1 MKYKDIKKLMQVMVE
16 KYTRQGKTEN
26 QAEEHILNVMM
37 KMFKDDRVGFMDMKY
52 VVQILG
58 YEPNDE
64 LSKIFA
70 DLKKAVRQ
78 EYGINDLI
86 RGAMKS
92 GKSKMEANLSV
103 IAFLYDG
110 YQKGYIE
117 EPELLDMGLWS
128 IGYRLKEE
136 FLLKPNKKA
145 RWDNICEPDE

>member
-1 MKYKDIKKLMQVMVE
+1 MKYEDIKKLMNEMVE
-16 KYTRQGKTEN
+16 KYTKEGKTQH
-26 QAEEHILNVMM
+26 QAETHILTVMM
-37 KMFKDDRVGFMDMKY
+37 KMFKEDRIGFMDMKY

-58 YEPNDE
+58 YESNDE

-78 EYGINDLI
+78 EYGINDII

-92 GKSKMEANLSV
+92 GKSKLEANLTAISV
-103 IAFLYDG
+103 LYDG

-136 FLLKPNKKA
+136 FLLKPSKKA